1 MSCGVQYSTKYS
13 CFGVTV
19 FKCNMW
25 VCMKV
30 GQPKTPYFITII
42 IIRSN
47 FNVCGTPHCQTQ
59 AVNMQFVV
67 FNSWSW
73 YVMVVGVFNNNR
85 FYTNQRTIEHL
96 DSHPYF
102 LGWIAQLQCSN
113 PGELRTCLQQ
123 NDPRFFAE
131 NTPEHEV
138 PFGIGASNLPCE
150 APVR

>member
-102 LGWIAQLQCSN
+102 CGMDCAAAMQQS
-113 PGELRTCLQQ
+113 RRAKKTCLHDH
-123 NDPRFFAE
+123 DPRFFSQKTRQ
-131 NTPEHEV
+131 NMKCLL
-138 PFGIGASNLPCE
+138 G
-150 APVR
+150 